1 MVAASPQVYFLQQ
14 LLSLGDGYASLE
26 DARGAVV
33 IELLFITQQDERL
46 GAPSQSPSFG
56 LVEGKLSSEEIFQ
69 VQGLSVR
76 IWCDPILFPLDGQ
89 GLLLD
94 GRGYL
99 GLGRG
104 LLGLGRGYLGLGR
117 GFLGLG
123 RVIDLD
129 GWLM

>member
-1 MVAASPQVYFLQQ
+1 MVAASPRVYFLQQ
-14 LLSLGDGYASLE
+14 LSSLGDGYASLE
-26 DARGAVV
+26 DARGAAV

-46 GAPSQSPSFG
+46 GAPSQSSSFG

-69 VQGLSVR
+69 VRGLPVR
-76 IWCDPILFPLDGQ
+76 IWRDPILFPLDGQ

-99 GLGRG
+99 GLDRG
-104 LLGLGRGYLGLGR
+104 LLRLGRGYLGLGR

-123 RVIDLD
+123 RVVDLD